1 MMINRKRLA
10 VFGAAVA
17 AVTLVLLIPVPRRW
31 LDELRPAGTTPAS
44 PGMQGNN
51 PPDGAAAARPGDP
64 RADKNRVFR
73 DTKWPELL
81 PEDWNPYRQ
90 VRKLREGMESMTDDD
105 PRAMEMLKN
114 LREMW
119 NNAPI
124 NAALDGAAV
133 RIPGYVVPLDESKG
147 GIREFLLVP
156 YFGACI
162 HTPPPPSNQIIHV
175 LTDRPV
181 EGLHAMDTV
190 WISGTLKAD
199 RSDSVMGASSYRMQ
213 AALVKPYVEPK

>member
-10 VFGAAVA
+10 VIGASLAAVI
-17 AVTLVLLIPVPRRW
+17 LILLIPVPRRW
-31 LDELRPAGTTPAS
+31 LDQLKPA
-44 PGMQGNN
+44 
-51 PPDGAAAARPGDP
+51 DL
-64 RADKNRVFR
+64 RADANRVFR
-73 DTKWPELL
+73 DTRWPELL

-90 VRKLREGMESMTDDD
+90 VRKLREGMESMTDND
-105 PRAMEMLKN
+105 PRAIEMLKN
-114 LREMW
+114 LRETW

-124 NAALDGAAV
+124 NAAMDGADV
-133 RIPGYVVPLDESKG
+133 RIPGYVVPLEESKG
-147 GIREFLLVP
+147 GIKEFLLVP

-175 LTDRPV
+175 LADRPI

-213 AALVKPYVEPK
+213 AARVTPYVAPK

>member
-1 MMINRKRLA
+1 MKINRRRLVVIGA
-10 VFGAAVA
+10 SLAAVI
-17 AVTLVLLIPVPRRW
+17 LILLIPVPRRW
-31 LDELRPAGTTPAS
+31 LDELRP
-44 PGMQGNN
+44 
-51 PPDGAAAARPGDP
+51 DYP
-64 RADKNRVFR
+64 RADANRVFR

-175 LTDRPV
+175 LTDRPI